1 MTTPGPCV
9 NNENSTLQDG
19 DGANPAMQTPE
30 AIFPYSIGQYIGQ
43 RYHSATCVN
52 SSCTPDSKGVVC
64 VPSGAQ
70 NPFGCDTHGTMVL
83 KEIDGVAPTTG
94 TGTTTVINRSFPV
107 TFDRTLYDVVPYDPN
122 TADHIPG
129 GTSPVGGVN
138 LEKIFGPSGWA
149 CTSNTAKTDITH
161 YGFVPLTANC
171 GATS

>member
-94 TGTTTVINRSFPV
+94 TGTKTVINLGFPSSFD
-107 TFDRTLYDVVPYDPN
+107 FTLYDVVPYDTG
-122 TADHIPG
+122 TADRIPG
-129 GTSPVGGVN
+129 PGNPRGGIN
-138 LEKIFGPSGWA
+138 LEQFFAANGWTCKNA
-149 CTSNTAKTDITH
+149 QAIKDLKD
-161 YGFVPLTANC
+161 YGFVPIPTCGLT
-171 GATS
+171 S